1 MALND
6 YVSNYPGWQNAAK
19 ASNKAERDFQAAQ
32 TAAEAIPSSNK
43 AAFDAAI
50 AKLNALKATRD
61 AAKAKVDTIVS
72 EATQKYN
79 EKAGK
84 STLAKA
90 QSDFDFIDSQIKR
103 LEALGKPV
111 PANFTKQKTDAQNKL
126 IATPGYKAPQSTPV
140 DGQTPPKSKAKGEVI
155 AGQGKPQVSID
166 STNKVIS
173 NKGALN
179 ETGGN
184 VQGPATGNSAASL
197 EKERQ
202 TMRLAVDNVNSLES
216 IANVRADAGSGAFAN
231 WASAQ
236 IGKWQT
242 TPASDSRFNSKWEEI
257 QVLLRETKRSKG
269 NGPLGLVDTA
279 DLTGL
284 QTAFKE
290 AKSSGVYL
298 DVLLGQDYAYKAAKG
313 LTASSGGGVT
323 KTLVSALKLLDA
335 GDASDKLSKAY
346 YKAYGKYPSQKQ
358 ITNFKD
364 QWNQEAKNQLSQT
377 ASYRSKGMSK
387 DITTGEGFTDAE
399 QSDFLNRYLVKNLK
413 MDAANLGGDTKKI
426 YDEIRSVYRDNF
438 LPEPEFAQ
446 VAGVVKDLIGTADAN
461 VYNTKIAKVK
471 ETVGKQAAAFYP
483 SISEALLNGD
493 SVETYASV
501 YRNSLAKKW
510 GVSAESLKYDNEAQ
524 DLIKSAVNFKTSDN
538 KMRLMDNNEF
548 NGLIQSTKRWKASEE
563 AFTSYSNIGDKL
575 INAFNLQAGVK

>member
-6 YVSNYPGWQNAAK
+6 YVSNYPGWQDAAK
-19 ASNKAERDFQAAQ
+19 ASNKAQRDFQAAQ

-50 AKLNALKATRD
+50 IKLNEAKAARD
-61 AAKAKVDTIVS
+61 SAKAKVDSIVS
-72 EATQKYN
+72 KATEKYN
-79 EKAGK
+79 SKAGK

-111 PANFTKQKTDAQNKL
+111 PANFETQRTDAETKL
-126 IATPGYKAPQSTPV
+126 KATPGYQAPQSTPV

-155 AGQGKPQVSID
+155 AGQGKPKVS
-166 STNKVIS
+166 IS
-173 NKGALN
+173 NKN
-179 ETGGN
+179 TGGN
-184 VQGPATGNSAASL
+184 VEGPAFSTPPPSL
-197 EKERQ
+197 QDEINA
-202 TMRLAVDNVNSLES
+202 MNLAVN
-216 IANVRADAGSGAFAN
+216 
-231 WASAQ
+231 
-236 IGKWQT
+236 K
-242 TPASDSRFNSKWEEI
+242 SDSFESMGTVAADQGVAAFSNSPAVKKQIAAWKVPGTSKVGNKNRLEDI
-257 QVLLRETKRSKG
+257 QILLRENKLSKG
-269 NGPLGLVDTA
+269 TTPLGILDKS
-279 DLTGL
+279 DIDGL
-284 QTAFKE
+284 MKAVQTAKMN
-290 AKSSGVYL
+290 GVYTETFL
-298 DVLLGQDYAYKAAKG
+298 NRVYTDKVIKG
-313 LTASSGGGVT
+313 TTASSGGGIT
-323 KTLVSALKLLDA
+323 KTLVSSLKLLDA

-387 DITTGEGFTDAE
+387 DITTGEGFTDVE

-461 VYNTKIAKVK
+461 VYNAKIAKVK

-575 INAFNLQAGVK
+575 INAFNLQSGVK